1 MAKATKTTTKRASP
15 KVPFKGNEGVRFSKN
30 KQPTPEAKKKG
41 WRELRAE
48 RHLSQAIIKEMLGE
62 DGKYTDS
69 FKSYIK
75 SLVTNA
81 KAGNAKAIEAV
92 NKFIEDDIQKVAFTD
107 EEGKAIDRTINLSNG
122 EKVNLS

>member
-1 MAKATKTTTKRASP
+1 MAKATKTVDKRSNLVPGAGP
-15 KVPFKGNEGVRFSKN
+15 KFSKDN
-30 KQPTPEAKKKG
+30 QPSPEAKKKG

-48 RHLSQAIIKEMLGE
+48 RHLSQAIIKEMLGD
-62 DGKYTDS
+62 DGQYTDT

-92 NKFIEDDIQKVAFTD
+92 NKFIEEDIQKIALTD
-107 EEGKAIDRTINLSNG
+107 EEGKAVDRTINLSNG